1 MVEKA
6 SFRNARHEP
15 AIPVIK
21 MLLSH
26 IENKVQ
32 KDPLLA
38 AEALAPG
45 RIEPQASSENGI
57 KEFGIYKLVCG
68 GLIFIGLTVGIFW
81 YQFSE
86 IPAGNRSPIWNQLQ
100 WRYLFWLLLFLPIDT
115 FAAGLRIWVI
125 CRVLQPGVSLWTCLK
140 AEWANLGLAMLTPSQ
155 TGGGFGQIYMLSRA
169 GLKLGTALTVSL
181 ISFLGSMVVLL
192 FMGIYSLL
200 IAKVDYLVVFFQGAL
215 FIFSLI
221 VALLIFVLCWPGSL
235 RFVISGIC
243 RGIQKICSQKYSR
256 KNTGLPQNSRIIRLT
271 NHLHNFSEKLVELC
285 YMHQVNMRRFFSQNK
300 TSFVWVCLLSIV
312 FMLSRSIMA
321 FLCLRFLGIQ
331 TSGLF
336 NIIETQ
342 LSLIFLIYF
351 APTPGSSGLA
361 EGASMLMMEGAIPT
375 GFVPFYN
382 LLWRCST
389 LYLPAM
395 AGLLFLSWAIMQD
408 ARKIVGRR

>member
-1 MVEKA
+1 MKQD
-6 SFRNARHEP
+6 SP
-15 AIPVIK
+15 
-21 MLLSH
+21 LS
-26 IENKVQ
+26 
-32 KDPLLA
+32 
-38 AEALAPG
+38 EALVPDLT
-45 RIEPQASSENGI
+45 EPQVLSENGI
-57 KEFGIYKLVCG
+57 KEFGVYKLVCG

-86 IPAGNRSPIWNQLQ
+86 IPAGNRPPIWNQLQ

-115 FAAGLRIWVI
+115 FAAGMRIWVI
-125 CRVLQPGVSLWTCLK
+125 CSVLQPGVSLWICLK

-155 TGGGFGQIYMLSRA
+155 TGGGFGQIYMLSRG

-192 FMGIYSLL
+192 LMGIYSLL
-200 IAKVDYLVVFFQGAL
+200 IAKVDHLVGLFQGAL
-215 FIFSLI
+215 FIFFLI
-221 VALLIFVLCWPGSL
+221 FALLIFVLCWPGSL

-243 RGIQKICSQKYSR
+243 RGIQGICSR
-256 KNTGLPQNSRIIRLT
+256 KNSRKNIGLPQNSRLKRLT
-271 NHLHNFSEKLVELC
+271 NHLHNFSERLIDLC

-300 TSFVWVCLLSIV
+300 ASFLWVFLLSIV
-312 FMLSRSIMA
+312 FILARSIMA

-331 TSGLF
+331 ASSLF

-342 LSLIFLIYF
+342 LHLIFLIYF

-361 EGASMLMMEGAIPT
+361 EGASMLMMDGVMPT
-375 GFVPFYN
+375 GLVPYYN

-395 AGLLFLSWAIMQD
+395 AGLLFMSWTITQD